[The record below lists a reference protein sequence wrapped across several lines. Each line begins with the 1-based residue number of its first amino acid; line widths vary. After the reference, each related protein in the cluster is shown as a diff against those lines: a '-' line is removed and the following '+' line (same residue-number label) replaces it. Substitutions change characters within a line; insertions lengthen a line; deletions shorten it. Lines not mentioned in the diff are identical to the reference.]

1 MPVCTHQRYACFE
14 LKAYFSTHWNV
25 KYLGSQSMGGSI
37 SASGRSKSAC
47 GGSISA
53 SGVGPGG
60 PNLGGP
66 NPLGHPGFVLL
77 ILMVAGKCRVY
88 RSKPLYILT
97 CSKIQFREL
106 HWCSRCALDKIVKI
120 YTFDRCPQGRSGEI
134 SFLAC
139 GDAKKENWRTTR
151 LFLKHVS

>member
-1 MPVCTHQRYACFE
+1 M
-14 LKAYFSTHWNV
+14 
-25 KYLGSQSMGGSI
+25 LGRVQIRGRGSKSASGGSI
-37 SASGRSKSAC
+37 CASGRSKSAC

-53 SGVGPGG
+53 IGVGPGGPNLGG

-88 RSKPLYILT
+88 RSKPLYLLT

-106 HWCSRCALDKIVKI
+106 HWCSRCALDKIFKI
-120 YTFDRCPQGRSGEI
+120 YTFDRCPQGRSGQK

-139 GDAKKENWRTTR
+139 GDVKKENWRITR

>member
-1 MPVCTHQRYACFE
+1 M
-14 LKAYFSTHWNV
+14 
-25 KYLGSQSMGGSI
+25 LGGVQIRGGGSKSASGGSI

-47 GGSISA
+47 EGSISA

-106 HWCSRCALDKIVKI
+106 H
-120 YTFDRCPQGRSGEI
+120 
-134 SFLAC
+134 
-139 GDAKKENWRTTR
+139 
-151 LFLKHVS
+151 